1 MCILVIYMTLTIYT
15 LYTLFRISVYLSLV
29 LVYIQLFICYSSYY
43 IKYNIITTIN
53 YSNIS
58 LS

>member
-1 MCILVIYMTLTIYT
+1 MCILVIYMTLIIYT

-43 IKYNIITTIN
+43 IKYNIITTI
-53 YSNIS
+53 